1 MEVCHA
7 RGLWQHPHEPIGSR
21 VREEL
26 QMRPGKGTH
35 RLRRRVAIIV
45 AVLAALAGVVAG
57 TQAAL
62 ASNDVTWGYPASID
76 G

>member
-1 MEVCHA
+1 
-7 RGLWQHPHEPIGSR
+7 
-21 VREEL
+21 
-26 QMRPGKGTH
+26 MRPGKGTH

-76 G
+76 R